1 MTNKTNGSPFGILH
15 VRDYVP
21 PIYFLVF
28 LVLKD
33 NQIHVIFLGS
43 WLPLIWMRNRGRED
57 SREYYQACWRISTSY
72 VPNIVLRHA

>member
-1 MTNKTNGSPFGILH
+1 MTNKTNGSPFGIFH

-21 PIYFLVF
+21 LIYFLVF

-57 SREYYQACWRISTSY
+57 
-72 VPNIVLRHA
+72 